1 MKRLKYL
8 NIIAEGSTEENFV
21 NNVMVEHFA
30 ALNIFVSV
38 RKITTGWDKTNSKA
52 AKGGFLKYIQFKNDV
67 LRWIKSEKNREN
79 TYYTSFIDLYAFP
92 QDEDSRYTKQ
102 IQNIKDCYKKINAL
116 ENAISQDI
124 AHQNF
129 IPYVQLHEFEA
140 FILVAPERLTV
151 LYPESEI
158 AIEKLKNSILGL
170 NPEEINEFPQT
181 APSKRIIQYL
191 PTYEKQKAQ
200 VGALVAEDIGL
211 DLLREKCPHFNE
223 WITKLEN
230 I

>member
-1 MKRLKYL
+1 MKIPKFL
-8 NIIAEGSTEENFV
+8 NIIVEGSTEENFV
-21 NNVMVEHFA
+21 NNVMVKHFA
-30 ALNIFVSV
+30 TLNIFISV

-79 TYYTSFIDLYAFP
+79 TYYTSFVDLYAFP
-92 QDEDSRYTKQ
+92 QDKDSPYTKQ
-102 IQNIKDCYKKINAL
+102 IQNIKDCYEKINAL
-116 ENAISQDI
+116 ETAISQDI
-124 AHQNF
+124 TQKIF
-129 IPYVQLHEFEA
+129 IPYIQLHEFEA
-140 FILVAPERLTV
+140 FILAAPERLIA
-151 LYPESEI
+151 LYPEGKTV
-158 AIEKLKNSILGL
+158 IEKLKNSILGL

-181 APSKRIIQYL
+181 APSKRIIHYF
-191 PTYEKQKAQ
+191 PAYEKQKAQ
-200 VGALVAEDIGL
+200 AGAIIAEDIGM